1 MKCPKCHYISF
12 DYNQV
17 CPKCSRDLTS
27 TQKKM
32 KLGGFKPQPP
42 SFLGAL
48 TGDASDVQYGLDVD
62 ERSDTPGV
70 EDEDLE
76 MHLDAEPLSEAFANE
91 EDFSLDLSDL
101 ELEIGEQ
108 DQDILEP
115 LKKEDQGQT
124 LDLGDLSVDEKEPPA
139 RVQPQETSFN
149 EAERVTT
156 EISTKKQDAAPD
168 SEDFEIE
175 LDLEGLEDESS

>member
-1 MKCPKCHYISF
+1 MPSPF
-12 DYNQV
+12 
-17 CPKCSRDLTS
+17 
-27 TQKKM
+27 KK
-32 KLGGFKPQPP
+32 
-42 SFLGAL
+42 
-48 TGDASDVQYGLDVD
+48 
-62 ERSDTPGV
+62 
-70 EDEDLE
+70 
-76 MHLDAEPLSEAFANE
+76 
-91 EDFSLDLSDL
+91 